1 MPIMGIVSDSE
12 RQRAPWPSRLVAD
25 VFVQV
30 VLGLIVV
37 GLAVAVGVSWGRRSR
52 PERRPAAPQPPTLPQ
67 AHPIWDSWRAAW
79 DGGVESYLAC
89 FAGPAREA
97 LEAELAAKGREAF
110 ARGLRRE
117 AAAALAIDLE
127 PERRVTGEGSV
138 FRVTVQHERDAE
150 RFDYRVALDGSR
162 WRIIERVSR
171 GLTTATS
178 PYAER
183 LAPPAEQGE
192 KR

>member
-1 MPIMGIVSDSE
+1 MGSVSDSE
-12 RQRAPWPSRLVAD
+12 RQRAPWLSRLVAD
-25 VFVQV
+25 ARVQV

-37 GLAVAVGVSWGRRSR
+37 GLAVAVGVSWGRRTR
-52 PERRPAAPQPPTLPQ
+52 PKRRHAAPQPPTLPQ

-79 DGGVESYLAC
+79 EGDVDAHLAC

-97 LEAELAAKGREAF
+97 LEAELAAKGRETF
-110 ARGLRRE
+110 ARELRRE

-127 PERRVTGEGSV
+127 PERRAKGEGRA

-150 RFDYRVALDGSR
+150 RFDYRVAPDGPR

-171 GLTTATS
+171 GLTTATP
-178 PYAER
+178 PYAGR

-192 KR
+192 KP

>member
-1 MPIMGIVSDSE
+1 MGIVSDSE
-12 RQRAPWPSRLVAD
+12 RQRAPWLSRRTAD
-25 VFVQV
+25 VCVQIA
-30 VLGLIVV
+30 LALIVV
-37 GLAVAVGVSWGRRSR
+37 GLAVAVGVSWGRRTR
-52 PERRPAAPQPPTLPQ
+52 PKRQHAAPQPPTLPQ

-79 DGGVESYLAC
+79 DGDVDAYLAC

-110 ARGLRRE
+110 ARELRRE
-117 AAAALAIDLE
+117 ATAALAVDLE
-127 PERRVTGEGSV
+127 PEGRMTGEGCV

-171 GLTTATS
+171 GPTTATP